1 MKRLLSKIWL
11 ALAIAA
17 SPSLILAQTAPNR
30 LPDDTVVVLIT
41 EQEAAMA
48 PRKTN
53 PIALASGNDLDNRAI
68 TRNPKI
74 ILASPNAAVTAQPI
88 HFEIKFVTFNAAAQ
102 IEPKRV
108 KLTYLRESPVDLTS
122 RVAAFIRSD
131 GIDVPRAH
139 VAAGKHEI
147 QIEVVDT
154 EGRQATQQL
163 TLEVGQ

>member
-1 MKRLLSKIWL
+1 MIANQNLRAEVPQAAELVKRDRK
-11 ALAIAA
+11 A
-17 SPSLILAQTAPNR
+17 SLAQLNQIFAQGIVPSPALDGRYRGALLT
-30 LPDDTVVVLIT
+30 TSV
-41 EQEAAMA
+41 
-48 PRKTN
+48 N
-53 PIALASGNDLDNRAI
+53 PFLD
-68 TRNPKI
+68 
-74 ILASPNAAVTAQPI
+74 AVTRTLFGRWLPW
-88 HFEIKFVTFNAAAQ
+88 KGKTFNAAAQ

-131 GIDVPRAH
+131 GIDVPRAQ

-163 TLEVGQ
+163 TLEVGR

>member
-11 ALAIAA
+11 ALAIVA
-17 SPSLILAQTAPNR
+17 SPSLILAQNAPNR
-30 LPDDTVVVLIT
+30 LADAAIVVLIT

-53 PIALASGNDLDNRAI
+53 PVALASGNDADNRAI

-74 ILASPNAAVTAQPI
+74 ILASPDATATTSPI
-88 HFEIKFVTFNAAAQ
+88 HFEIKFVAYNAAQ

-108 KLTYLRESPVDLTS
+108 KLTYLKDSPVDLTS

-131 GIDVPRAH
+131 GIDVPRAQ
-139 VAAGKHEI
+139 VAAGKHQI